1 MLDRLFGLL
10 RGKAGLRTD
19 IERGGLFASRAQK
32 AAFRKLNAVAPLV
45 SGTHEASA
53 RVGAHSR
60 GPLEQTGNSI
70 VRREAVLG
78 SNQRVAGYM
87 FSLVYQANPRVIA
100 SSTSIQ
106 RLHDRV
112 LLRNLHV
119 MGVQRLLEHRL
130 AFVDVSA
137 SSLDAPF
144 IEALPPQ
151 GSVYVIGA
159 STPLVANHAPH
170 LARLKALGYRIG
182 LRATGANIPDSFPFW
197 DQLDF
202 LFIDIGNSDIPLIN
216 DLMERAARR
225 APAMKFVATGI
236 RTVEE
241 YRVCAKLPFSS
252 YQGPF
257 ITNREKLDA
266 PGMDAGRIKIIDL
279 LNRLRG
285 DAEVAELASLI
296 RQNLALAYKLLR
308 YINSPGMGQRHKIV
322 TPEQALMVLGRQK
335 LYRWLTILLFTSGKT
350 PGLDWAVMENALVRA
365 RLAELLA
372 QNALTADERDELFV
386 AGLFSLLDVVLS
398 MPLDAVLKQVNLPAQ
413 ISEALLQQQGRYA
426 PYLALAIACEQSD
439 DANIAAL
446 AQVVGLEV
454 WRVNYVHLE
463 AMLWAQQVGE

>member
-1 MLDRLFGLL
+1 MLDRLVRMLKG
-10 RGKAGLRTD
+10 RAGLRRE
-19 IERGGLFASRAQK
+19 IERGGLLASRARK
-32 AAFRKLNAVAPLV
+32 TAFRKLNAVAPLV
-45 SGTHEASA
+45 SETHEAPVKGLA
-53 RVGAHSR
+53 RSS

-78 SNQRVAGYM
+78 SNQRVAGYV
-87 FSLVYQANPRVIA
+87 FSLVYKANPRVWAA
-100 SSTSIQ
+100 STGIQ
-106 RLHDRV
+106 RLYDRV

-130 AFVDVSA
+130 AFVEVSA
-137 SSLDAPF
+137 SSLDMPF
-144 IEALPPQ
+144 LEALPPQ
-151 GSVYVIGA
+151 GTVYVMAA
-159 STPLVANHAPH
+159 SPPLAASHAPH

-182 LRATGANIPDSFPFW
+182 VRATGADIPDSSPFW
-197 DQLDF
+197 GQVDF
-202 LFIDIGNSDIPLIN
+202 LFIDIGNSDIPTIN
-216 DLMERAARR
+216 DLIGSASRR
-225 APAMKFVATGI
+225 VPAMKFVATHI
-236 RTVEE
+236 RTFEE

-266 PGMDAGRIKIIDL
+266 PGMDAGRIKLLEL
-279 LNRLRG
+279 LNKLRG
-285 DAEVAELASLI
+285 DAEVAELARLI
-296 RQNLALAYKLLR
+296 KPNLALAYKLLR
-308 YINSPGMGQRHKIV
+308 YINSPGMGQVHKV
-322 TPEQALMVLGRQK
+322 ATLEQALMVLGRQK

-446 AQVVGLEV
+446 AQGVGLEV
-454 WRVNYVHLE
+454 WRVNYFHLE
-463 AMLWAQQVGE
+463 AMLWAQQAGE

>member
-10 RGKAGLRTD
+10 RGKAGLRKD

-45 SGTHEASA
+45 SGTHEAPV
-53 RVGAHSR
+53 RVAAHSS

-78 SNQRVAGYM
+78 SNQRVAGYL
-87 FSLVYQANPRVIA
+87 FSLVYQANPRVRAA
-100 SSTSIQ
+100 SISLQ
-106 RLHDRV
+106 RLYDRV

-130 AFVDVSA
+130 AFVEVSA
-137 SSLDAPF
+137 SSLDMPF
-144 IEALPPQ
+144 IETLLPQ
-151 GSVYVIGA
+151 GTVYVMGA
-159 STPLVANHAPH
+159 STPFAENHAPH
-170 LARLKALGYRIG
+170 LARLKTLGYRIG
-182 LRATGANIPDSFPFW
+182 LRAAGANIPDSFPFW
-197 DQLDF
+197 DQVDF

-225 APAMKFVATGI
+225 SPAMKFVATDI
-236 RTVEE
+236 RTFEE

-308 YINSPGMGQRHKIV
+308 YINSPGMGQAHKIV

-372 QNALTADERDELFV
+372 RDALTANERDELFV

-413 ISEALLQQQGRYA
+413 VSEALLHQQGRYA

-439 DANIAAL
+439 DANIAVL
-446 AQVVGLEV
+446 AQVVGLDV
-454 WRVNYVHLE
+454 WRVNYFHLE